1 MPIKSYKKKLKLRYC
16 KCVHFSKA
24 RRLLLKCDYFLDSN
38 HLFTS
43 IHPIYR
49 LPTRVSFRY
58 YISTEQKVAKHIL
71 RQFVRYSKDVEIF
84 PTKYCMLLLKIYELK
99 TAELQQKISTLKS
112 EILALLKVQ
121 AHHYQVQRYEDL
133 EGKMSKAVFEEV

>member
-1 MPIKSYKKKLKLRYC
+1 MNMPIKSYKKKLKLRYC

-24 RRLLLKCDYFLDSN
+24 RRLLLKCDYFLDSS
-38 HLFTS
+38 LLRF
-43 IHPIYR
+43 I
-49 LPTRVSFRY
+49 L
-58 YISTEQKVAKHIL
+58 YIGFQLGKDVEQKVAKHIL

-99 TAELQQKISTLKS
+99 TAELQQKISTLES